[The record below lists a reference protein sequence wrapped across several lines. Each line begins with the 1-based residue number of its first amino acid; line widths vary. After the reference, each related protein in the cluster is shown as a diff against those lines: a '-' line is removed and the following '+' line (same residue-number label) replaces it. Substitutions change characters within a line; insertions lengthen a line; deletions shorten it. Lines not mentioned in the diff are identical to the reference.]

1 MSKTKK
7 IKEKIGK
14 KEFNLIFCNF
24 LLIFF
29 VFLKFKMEVAGLN
42 ND

>member
-7 IKEKIGK
+7 IKEKIEK
-14 KEFNLIFCNF
+14 KEFNLIFCNLF
-24 LLIFF
+24 LIFF
-29 VFLKFKMEVAGLN
+29 VFLKFKMEVAGPN